1 MVDDESMEEI
11 GQHGLLK
18 GLATLFPCTV
28 DETMGTIGV
37 NKDTAFS
44 TARGRAPD

>member
-1 MVDDESMEEI
+1 MFDDESMEEI

-28 DETMGTIGV
+28 NETVGTIGV
-37 NKDTAFS
+37 SKNTAFA
-44 TARGRAPD
+44 TARERAPD